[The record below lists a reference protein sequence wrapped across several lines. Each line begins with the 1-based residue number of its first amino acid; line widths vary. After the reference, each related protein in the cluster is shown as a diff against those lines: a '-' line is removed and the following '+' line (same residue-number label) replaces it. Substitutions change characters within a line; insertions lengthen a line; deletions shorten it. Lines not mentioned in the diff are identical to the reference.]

1 MNCLGNSFNPGF
13 NNIEAYKTF
22 KDQIKKITSIKI
34 LDGLDINTSDYKDT
48 SNLMTSS
55 IQYTSSP
62 VSLSN
67 SISNNIL
74 NLNLDD
80 QNKFSNNNLNNLDEN
95 DLNNLIKQK
104 KKQSS
109 ITFSQRALKKADNL
123 TKFNRK
129 NHSEGNKHITNAD
142 L

>member
-1 MNCLGNSFNPGF
+1 MK
-13 NNIEAYKTF
+13 IKT
-22 KDQIKKITSIKI
+22 ITI
-34 LDGLDINTSDYKDT
+34 LDGLDINLNDYKEIGNQIKSTLPSKPNYT
-48 SNLMTSS
+48 SNVNEINYNNYNSTKLITSQGLDEHKE
-55 IQYTSSP
+55 I
-62 VSLSN
+62 
-67 SISNNIL
+67 ISNL
-74 NLNLDD
+74 N
-80 QNKFSNNNLNNLDEN
+80 EN